1 MEDTMSDVRP
11 AWTAIAHW
19 LAVHAPASHATLR
32 PGAAV
37 ADVRS
42 AEVEL
47 GMGLPADLVTLLLV
61 CDGTV
66 DVSALDRDPDEYDPG
81 LFLAQHHL
89 LPLEEIV
96 HVRGSGG
103 NTDQFWGSWVPF
115 AVTDYSLPP
124 WGGLAIDAEGR
135 LATFSQDGGEPPS
148 APLTSPGHG
157 SLSEFLDTVAEALT
171 QGTGPLMAEATPGIH
186 RGALVWGPLPGD
198 GAPWTPAHPEHG
210 STG

>member
-42 AEVEL
+42 AENEL
-47 GMGLPADLVTLLLV
+47 GMGLPADLVTLLMV

-66 DVSALDRDPDEYDPG
+66 DASALDRDPDEHDPG

-89 LPLEEIV
+89 LPLEEIAQ
-96 HVRGSGG
+96 VRGSGG
-103 NTDQFWGSWVPF
+103 NTDQYWGSWVPF

-148 APLTSPGHG
+148 APLTYPGHG
-157 SLSEFLDTVAEALT
+157 ALSEFLGTVAEALT

-210 STG
+210 STD

>member
-1 MEDTMSDVRP
+1 MTDILP
-11 AWTAIAHW
+11 AWTAIADW

-42 AEVEL
+42 AENEL
-47 GMGLPADLVTLLLV
+47 VMGLPADLVTLLLV

-66 DVSALDRDPDEYDPG
+66 DASALDRDPDEYDPG

-89 LPLEEIV
+89 LPLEEIAQ
-96 HVRGSGG
+96 VRGGEG
-103 NTDQFWGSWVPF
+103 NTDQFWGFWVPF
-115 AVTDYSLPP
+115 AVTDYSLSP

-135 LATFSQDGGEPPS
+135 LATFSQDAGEPPS
-148 APLTSPGHG
+148 EPLTTPGYG
-157 SLSEFLDTVAEALT
+157 CLSDFLDSVAEALT

-198 GAPWTPAHPEHG
+198 GVPWTPAHPE
-210 STG
+210 